1 MRLQVPWNYGIFGT
15 LWTTMV
21 HNPSF
26 SNWHFDPGNFGL
38 AILLYFGEF
47 TRGEIQLGP
56 LFWKTIPLGNLD
68 LVFIN
73 SSEIYHRSLLFQ
85 GNRVNIIFYSNI
97 IKQKDLKLNV
107 PQDLQQ

>member
-1 MRLQVPWNYGIFGT
+1 V
-15 LWTTMV
+15 V

-26 SNWHFDPGNFGL
+26 SNWHFDSGDFDL
-38 AILLYFGEF
+38 DALLYFGEF
-47 TRGEIQLGP
+47 TGGEIQLGP
-56 LFWKTIPLGNLD
+56 SFCKTILLGNLD

-73 SSEIYHRSLLFQ
+73 SSEIYYRSLPFQ
-85 GNRVNIIFYSNI
+85 GKRVNIIFYNNI